1 MMSIGGNIPE
11 EVIETVLKQHDIVD
25 TVGKY
30 VHLTK
35 QGKYM
40 KGLCPF
46 HSEKTPSFTVTPE
59 KQIFHCYGCGKGGN
73 AIKFL
78 MEIEGYSFPEAVRVM
93 AEDMNIPVSWNASS
107 LEQSPRNKQRE
118 NLLKAHELTAMLYH
132 FLLKNSDHGQPA
144 MEYLRRRGFTDK
156 LIDQFQIGY
165 APNRWDTLAQFLAK
179 REFDMAEMEQGGLL
193 SLRSDGS
200 GYVDRFRDRIMFPI
214 WDRNGKVIGF
224 GGRIMN
230 EGQPK
235 YLNSPETMLFNK
247 SRVVYNFHHAKPE
260 IRKTH
265 KVVLFE
271 GYVDAIQAWD
281 AGVRNGIATMGTAL
295 TTEHLTLLKNVAEE
309 VVICSDGD
317 DAGQAA
323 AMKAFPMLEQAGF
336 RVQVAVLPDRMD
348 PDEYIKAYGGE
359 RFRHQI
365 IDAAVSTTKF
375 KLIYLK
381 KSHILLEDGGK
392 QKYVSDAIKIIAE
405 VNSPT
410 EREVYLKELAG
421 QFPIFDYETLKQECN
436 EIRIALQKKKP
447 TGDNNDNWWNNV
459 MNEKRVTSPPNLLP
473 AYHNAER
480 RLLALMLQ
488 DLEVTRYVQERLGY
502 EFNVEDHA
510 ALAAYLYAYYAQ
522 GKEPD
527 ISRFIASLLDD
538 HLEKVAC
545 SISMLEIPME
555 FNPGVLDDYIRE
567 IKKVPMQL
575 QIKHKREEVK
585 DAERAGDFLRAAQI
599 ASEII
604 ALERDLK

>member
-1 MMSIGGNIPE
+1 MSTGNGNIPE
-11 EVIETVLKQHDIVD
+11 DVIETVLRHHDIVD

-73 AIKFL
+73 AIKFI
-78 MEIEGYSFPEAVRVM
+78 MEIEGYSFPEAVRM
-93 AEDMNIPVSWNASS
+93 LAEDANIPVQWNAQM
-107 LEQSPRNKQRE
+107 EHSPRNQRRE
-118 NLLKAHELTAMLYH
+118 DLLKAHDLTAMLYH
-132 FLLKNSDHGQPA
+132 YLLKNSDHGQPA
-144 MEYLRRRGFTDK
+144 MEYLRGRGFTDK

-165 APNRWDTLAQFLAK
+165 APNRWDTLSQFLTK
-179 REFDMAEMEQGGLL
+179 REFDLSEMEKGGLL

-214 WDRNGKVIGF
+214 WDRNGKVIAF
-224 GGRIMN
+224 AGRIMN
-230 EGQPK
+230 DGQPK

-247 SRVVYNFHHAKPE
+247 SRVLYNLNQAKSS
-260 IRKTH
+260 IRKQNQI
-265 KVVLFE
+265 VLFE
-271 GYVDAIQAWD
+271 GYADVIQSWD
-281 AGVRNGIATMGTAL
+281 AGVTNGIATMGTAL
-295 TTEHLTLLKNVAEE
+295 TTEHLNQLKTQAEE
-309 VVICSDGD
+309 IVICYDGD

-323 AMKAFPMLEQAGF
+323 AMKAIPMFEQADF
-336 RVQVAVLPDRMD
+336 RVSVSILPDRMD
-348 PDEYIKAYGGE
+348 PDEYIKTHGKE

-365 IDAAVSTTKF
+365 IESAVAPTKF

-392 QKYVSDAIKIIAE
+392 QRYVREATKLIAE
-405 VNSPT
+405 LQSPT
-410 EREVYLKELAG
+410 EREVYLKDLAT

-436 EIRIALQKKKP
+436 EFRIALQKKKP
-447 TGDNNDNWWNNV
+447 VGDNNDNWWNNV
-459 MNEKRVTSPPNLLP
+459 MNEKRVTEPPNLLP

-480 RLLALMLQ
+480 TMLAMMLQ
-488 DLEVTRYVQERLGY
+488 DLDVTRYVEERLGY
-502 EFNVEDHA
+502 EFNVEDYA

-527 ISRFIASLLDD
+527 ISRFIASLSDD
-538 HLEKVAC
+538 RLEKIAI
-545 SISMLEIPME
+545 SISMMEVPMD
-555 FNPGVLDDYIRE
+555 FNTQVLDDYIRE
-567 IKKVPMQL
+567 IHKVPKQL
-575 QIKHKREEVK
+575 EIKRKKEEMRE
-585 DAERAGDFLRAAQI
+585 AERAGDFLRAAQI

-604 ALERDLK
+604 TLERDLK

>member
-1 MMSIGGNIPE
+1 MSTGNGNIPE
-11 EVIETVLKQHDIVD
+11 DVIETVLRHHDIVD

-30 VHLTK
+30 VHLSK

-73 AIKFL
+73 AIKFI
-78 MEIEGYSFPEAVRVM
+78 MEIEGYSFPEAVRM
-93 AEDMNIPVSWNASS
+93 LAEDANIPVQWNAQM
-107 LEQSPRNKQRE
+107 EHSPRNQRRDD
-118 NLLKAHELTAMLYH
+118 LLKAHDLTAMLYH

-144 MEYLRRRGFTDK
+144 MEYLRGRGFTDK

-165 APNRWDTLAQFLAK
+165 APNRWDTLSQFLTK
-179 REFDMAEMEQGGLL
+179 RGFDLSEMEKGGLL

-214 WDRNGKVIGF
+214 WDRNGKVIAF
-224 GGRIMN
+224 AGRIMN
-230 EGQPK
+230 DGQPK

-247 SRVVYNFHHAKPE
+247 SRVLYNLNQAKSS
-260 IRKTH
+260 IRKQNQI
-265 KVVLFE
+265 VLFE
-271 GYVDAIQAWD
+271 GYADVIQSWD
-281 AGVRNGIATMGTAL
+281 AGVTNGIATMGTAL
-295 TTEHLTLLKNVAEE
+295 TTEHLNQLKTQAEE
-309 VVICSDGD
+309 IVICYDGD

-323 AMKAFPMLEQAGF
+323 AMKAIPMFEQADF
-336 RVQVAVLPDRMD
+336 RVSVAILPDRMD
-348 PDEYIKAYGGE
+348 PDEYIKTHGKE

-365 IDAAVSTTKF
+365 IESAVAPTKF

-392 QKYVSDAIKIIAE
+392 QRYVREATKLIAE
-405 VNSPT
+405 LQSPT
-410 EREVYLKELAG
+410 EREVYLKDLAI

-436 EIRIALQKKKP
+436 EFRIALQKKKP
-447 TGDNNDNWWNNV
+447 VGDNNDNWWNNV
-459 MNEKRVTSPPNLLP
+459 MNEKRVTEPPNLLP

-480 RLLALMLQ
+480 TMLAMMLQ
-488 DLEVTRYVQERLGY
+488 DLDVTRYVEERLGY

-527 ISRFIASLLDD
+527 ISRFIASLSDD
-538 HLEKVAC
+538 RLEKIAI
-545 SISMLEIPME
+545 SISMMEVPMD
-555 FNPGVLDDYIRE
+555 FNTQVLDDYIRE
-567 IKKVPMQL
+567 IHKVPKQL
-575 QIKHKREEVK
+575 EIKRKKEEVLE
-585 DAERAGDFLRAAQI
+585 AVRAGDSSRAAQLGI
-599 ASEII
+599 EII
-604 ALERDLK
+604 TLERDLK